1 MAHGLHVPPTKVFPW
16 PMACSA
22 RTSNKGVPRAHGL
35 HVHPTKVFPWP
46 MACTYIQ
53 QRCSHGPW
61 LARTSNKRV
70 PRAHGLHVPPT
81 KVFPW
86 PMTYIQQRCSH
97 GPWLAVNKTI
107 LKPCLAAA
115 NGCANTHMWDF
126 PDIIKFNIAVHTI
139 SEKAIRIG
147 LKS

>member
-1 MAHGLHVPPTKVFPW
+1 MSYLAGRRTQTHAVITIPALSLYRGAQLTRRHSVECTYIQQRCSHGPW
-16 PMACSA
+16 LA
-22 RTSNKGVPRAHGL
+22 RTSNKGVPMAHGL

-46 MACTYIQ
+46 MACTY
-53 QRCSHGPW
+53 
-61 LARTSNKRV
+61 L
-70 PRAHGLHVPPT
+70 
-81 KVFPW
+81 
-86 PMTYIQQRCSH
+86 QQRCSH